1 MIITINILRVLSDN
15 KTLILFSTIALGKSY
30 DYKTLMKNIGITE
43 RQYYSKLRRITTV
56 GLVKRESGKYV
67 VTTLGNIVYEAVSI
81 VDKAMKY
88 YWALKAIESFQG
100 SSLTDTIGDKSM
112 LTSMLIDKLI
122 DDNKLKKI
130 LANTPTRI

>member
-1 MIITINILRVLSDN
+1 M
-15 KTLILFSTIALGKSY
+15 
-30 DYKTLMKNIGITE
+30 
-43 RQYYSKLRRITTV
+43 
-56 GLVKRESGKYV
+56 

-88 YWALKAIESFQG
+88 YWAPKAIESFQG

-130 LANTPTRI
+130 LANTPTSI